1 MEAAGANTASLTEA
15 RNAAKIVERLED
27 LGHEDDELYR
37 ALLQLSLQGL
47 ERHLDLEAPEVLAR
61 VHSLAVSLENLGERR
76 DAAAFYRRA
85 YEGRRK
91 GLGDEHRDTL
101 DSGLNLASCQRSLGE
116 DAEALE
122 LFKNLLEGCQRALGH
137 QNPVTLETAEQLA
150 ELLAES
156 NELIAA
162 WKLRRQ
168 LLEWYRAAYGEDD
181 PMALSAMSKLAVV
194 LASAAARGCAAPAAA
209 ADALRAAAARLR
221 RVLGPASPEAR
232 TAEDELTKFLSKNGH
247 LLPGNC

>member
-1 MEAAGANTASLTEA
+1 MYNVCCKNHIIYLFSWHNSPFLLT
-15 RNAAKIVERLED
+15 
-27 LGHEDDELYR
+27 
-37 ALLQLSLQGL
+37 Q

-122 LFKNLLEGCQRALGH
+122 LFKNLLEGTRDH
-137 QNPVTLETAEQLA
+137 QG
-150 ELLAES
+150 
-156 NELIAA
+156 
-162 WKLRRQ
+162 R
-168 LLEWYRAAYGEDD
+168 
-181 PMALSAMSKLAVV
+181 
-194 LASAAARGCAAPAAA
+194 
-209 ADALRAAAARLR
+209 
-221 RVLGPASPEAR
+221 
-232 TAEDELTKFLSKNGH
+232 
-247 LLPGNC
+247 